1 MRAFYAAQ
9 MRFFR
14 QLCTAAKVDAVVEL
28 ALSYEA
34 NGYAPVIGLQSTGE
48 ARTAAYVAAHGGDDE
63 TLESFV
69 EPAALV
75 LANWIKKWLPGAQGE
90 GGWGGVKLDAGVGV
104 YCMCPSSATTGAS
117 SACGR
122 CVECIWHGRCGR
134 RL

>member
-1 MRAFYAAQ
+1 MRAFSSHTIAHPPPVSSCPSLSPPLPRTSATPPPPKGGMRAFYAAQ

-63 TLESFV
+63 TLDSFV

-75 LANWIKKWLPGAQGE
+75 LANWIEKWLPGAQGE
-90 GGWGGVKLDAGVGV
+90 GGGGGL
-104 YCMCPSSATTGAS
+104 
-117 SACGR
+117 
-122 CVECIWHGRCGR
+122 
-134 RL
+134 